1 MVHETRIG
9 KATIVRN
16 LVLAVGFGGM
26 AVNAAALDP
35 RIRSIPSSPHWDE
48 VEL

>member
-1 MVHETRIG
+1 MAHEKRIG

-26 AVNAAALDP
+26 AVAGCGFNAAWEE
-35 RIRSIPSSPHWDE
+35 RQC
-48 VEL
+48 

>member
-16 LVLAVGFGGM
+16 LVLAVGYGVRG
-26 AVNAAALDP
+26 NCQENGLRQP
-35 RIRSIPSSPHWDE
+35 N
-48 VEL
+48 